1 MRPLQ
6 LLLYNLGIRL
16 YYIGVALASFFNPKA
31 KQWIEGR
38 KNWQQ
43 GADKLNTYKGRRIW
57 FHCASLGEFEQARP
71 VLEGYGCNHLDDAII
86 VTFFSP
92 SGYEVRKNYP
102 SADYITYLPLDT
114 PQNAKAF
121 LDLVRPDVALFVK
134 YEFWYHYL
142 NELKQRKIPVILF
155 SSVFR
160 KEQVFFQWYGE
171 LFRKMLGMFSK
182 IFVQNS
188 GSKELLAS
196 IGIDSEVAFDT
207 RFDRVNQI
215 AKEKKTFAAIEKFK
229 AGSKIFIAG
238 STWPADEELL
248 LQCIAND
255 LLKEYKYILAP
266 HQVDKERIA
275 ELQKK
280 IKVRCTLFSNLNEQ
294 NADETDVVIV
304 DTMGHLASLY
314 SYGDLAYIGGGFNA
328 GVHNVLE
335 AAVYGM
341 PVIFGPRYHKSL
353 EAVELIEQDAAFSVG
368 SYQHFVA
375 FLSSFNEEKR
385 SRASL
390 KTKQYVSE
398 RLGGTEKVLV
408 SLLQSADKL

>member
-1 MRPLQ
+1 MLPFQ
-6 LLLYNLGIRL
+6 LLIYNLSLRL
-16 YYIGVALASFFNPKA
+16 YYTGIALAAFFNPKA
-31 KQWIEGR
+31 KQWIDGR
-38 KNWQQ
+38 ENLQN
-43 GADKLNTYKGRRIW
+43 GADKLSTYKGKRIW

-71 VLEGYGCNHLDDAII
+71 VLEAFGGSHRQDAII

-102 SADYITYLPLDT
+102 SADFITYLPLDT
-114 PQNAKAF
+114 KQNAKEF
-121 LDLVRPDVALFVK
+121 IDLVRPDVALFVK

-142 NELKQRKIPVILF
+142 NELKQRNIPTILF

-160 KEQVFFQWYGE
+160 KEQIFFQWHGE

-188 GSKELLAS
+188 ESLELLSS
-196 IGIDSEVAFDT
+196 IGIASEVAFDT

-215 AKEKKTFAAIEKFK
+215 AKEKNAFAAIELFK

-248 LQCIAND
+248 LQCIADD

-266 HQVDKERIA
+266 HQVDKERIS

-280 IKVRCTLFSNLNEQ
+280 IKVRTTLFSNLNEQ
-294 NADETDVVIV
+294 NAAETDVVIV
-304 DTMGHLASLY
+304 DTMGNLASLY
-314 SYGDLAYIGGGFNA
+314 SYGEIAYIGGGFNA

-341 PVIFGPRYHKSL
+341 PVIFGPRYQKSL
-353 EAVELIEQDAAFSVG
+353 EAVELTEQEAAFSIS
-368 SYQHFVA
+368 SYQHFIA
-375 FLSSFNEEKR
+375 FLSSFNEKKR
-385 SRASL
+385 SIASL
-390 KTKQYVSE
+390 KTKTYVSE
-398 RLGGTEKVLV
+398 RLGGTDTVLV
-408 SLLQSADKL
+408 SLLQSIGEV